1 MEHSAV
7 RREFLQY
14 TAQSMLGMLGLSCY
28 ILADTYFVSQGLGAD
43 GLTAL
48 NLAIP
53 FYNFIQGFG
62 LMLGMGGA
70 TKFSLLRGRGQEGEA
85 QGVFARSLALA
96 LLASLIFVVPGLCCA
111 PQLSALLGG
120 TGAVHGMTATYL
132 RVLLTFAPAF
142 LLNNV
147 ALCFVRNDG
156 APRLAMAA
164 MLGGSFSN
172 IVLDYIFIFPCGM
185 GMFGAVFATGLA
197 PVISLAILSG
207 HLRRGTLTLRRTGL
221 RLRGTGEQVMLGAP
235 SLISELS
242 SGLVLVLFNFI
253 ILGLAGNLGV
263 AGYGV
268 VANIYLVVVALFTGL
283 GQGIQP
289 LVSSA
294 WGRGEARTART
305 VYRYAVLA
313 ALGLAA
319 VLYAG
324 AVLLSDPI
332 VAVFNREGDPTLQ
345 QIAVRGLKL
354 YFLAFFFAG
363 FNIVTAVFFSCLEK
377 ARSGFLVSVLRG
389 FVLIVPLA
397 LVMSRLLGMDGVWL
411 SAPVTEALTAL
422 AAVVL
427 LRRSRRAERPAP

>member
-7 RREFLQY
+7 RREFIQY

-197 PVISLAILSG
+197 PVISLVILSG
-207 HLRRGTLTLRRTGL
+207 HFRKGTLTLRRTGL

-253 ILGLAGNLGV
+253 ILDLAGNLGV

-363 FNIVTAVFFSCLEK
+363 FNIVTAVFFACLEK

-427 LRRSRRAERPAP
+427 LRRSRRKGQSAP